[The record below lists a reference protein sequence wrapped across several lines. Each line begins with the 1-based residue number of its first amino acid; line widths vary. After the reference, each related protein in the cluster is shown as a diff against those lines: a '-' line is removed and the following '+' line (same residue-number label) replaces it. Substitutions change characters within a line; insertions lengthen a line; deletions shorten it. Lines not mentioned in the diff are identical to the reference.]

1 VRDSL
6 SNLGDTVAEP
16 LVASLA
22 PALPGLH
29 APAPQLNLLQRLLY
43 SGGLI
48 GGYIADTAI
57 VTWAM
62 YYYAPPAG
70 HGQALAPITWVA
82 AALVFGRIIDA
93 VLNPVVGYWSD
104 RSHDPR
110 GRRIPFMARS
120 AFPMAVAFIAL
131 WSPPTHTASVFNG
144 VYAALVIGL
153 FYFCYTLYY
162 CPHEALLPEITGH
175 GGERVSLSV
184 LAAIFSVVATAF
196 VGVASGVLVER
207 FGFRATGW
215 ILGLLALPFLYGPVL
230 AIREKPRGQAEDID
244 FTFREAVA
252 ATIRNRPFMLFEI
265 STVFTLLAQNVMVG
279 AMPYI
284 ITVVVGGTES
294 QMGLLMGGSLAV
306 ALASFPLSMKL
317 AAKYG
322 KARVYRASLF
332 AGGLILTS
340 LFFIGRL
347 DIPFTPLRQTMFIV
361 ALSGLAFA
369 PSMSLPRAILA
380 DTIDYEYELTG
391 KRRSA
396 MYIGIQGVLQKSAM
410 AVAPAV
416 LSVVFTV
423 FGYSQAHPLGVYL
436 VGPVG
441 GFLFLA
447 AWFVFSGYELADR

>member
-1 VRDSL
+1 VRDNL

-22 PALPGLH
+22 PALPGFH

-57 VTWAM
+57 VTWAL

-110 GRRIPFMARS
+110 GRRIPFMARC
-120 AFPMAVAFIAL
+120 
-131 WSPPTHTASVFNG
+131 VF
-144 VYAALVIGL
+144 
-153 FYFCYTLYY
+153 
-162 CPHEALLPEITGH
+162 
-175 GGERVSLSV
+175 
-184 LAAIFSVVATAF
+184 
-196 VGVASGVLVER
+196 
-207 FGFRATGW
+207 
-215 ILGLLALPFLYGPVL
+215 
-230 AIREKPRGQAEDID
+230 
-244 FTFREAVA
+244 
-252 ATIRNRPFMLFEI
+252 
-265 STVFTLLAQNVMVG
+265 
-279 AMPYI
+279 
-284 ITVVVGGTES
+284 
-294 QMGLLMGGSLAV
+294 
-306 ALASFPLSMKL
+306 
-317 AAKYG
+317 
-322 KARVYRASLF
+322 
-332 AGGLILTS
+332 
-340 LFFIGRL
+340 
-347 DIPFTPLRQTMFIV
+347 
-361 ALSGLAFA
+361 
-369 PSMSLPRAILA
+369 PSMALPRAILA
-380 DTIDYEYELTG
+380 DTIDYEYGLTG

-410 AVAPAV
+410 ALAPAV

-447 AWFVFSGYELADR
+447 AWFVFSGYELEDR